1 MDQEGNS
8 TQLNMNDQE
17 KDVVEEKVREEE
29 AETAPEA
36 SEDQE
41 TAAKAPQESAEAEEE
56 KAPETEAEEEE
67 SAGEEAAA
75 EEAAEE
81 EAGEEEPSQPVTE
94 EPVPSAE
101 PAEERFGGGES
112 FADLLE
118 EEYDYT
124 EMRRNEVHEATILAI
139 TNSDIVVDMGTKRD
153 GIIPPK
159 DLSFVDDE
167 YIETLKVGD
176 RIPVAVMK
184 TWGEEDGILVSL
196 NKGLQQ
202 EDWLRAEEMLETGE
216 VMECEV
222 QDYNRGG
229 VLVSFGRLRGF
240 VPNSHLTSIPTG
252 LRGEELRER
261 KADLV
266 GTTMRLAVIEVNQR
280 RRRLVLSRR
289 AAQRRQ
295 RQELLQELEEGQ
307 VRTGVVRNLVD
318 FGAFVDLGG
327 VDGLVHISELAHRH
341 VTDPA
346 EELSLGEEVEVYVL
360 NVDRERE
367 RIALSRKNLL
377 PDPWDSV
384 VEEVDEGDIIQG
396 TVTSI
401 VGFGAFVR
409 IHEGF
414 EGLVHV
420 SEMPYGEASLSTL
433 EPGTEVSVRVLDINH
448 EKQQIGLSMRDIP
461 EEEPEAEEEKE
472 EAAAEKE
479 AEAVEEA
486 EEEEAEGEKEARE
499 EEETEEEEDEEDEE
513 EDWTNV
519 GDLDQE
525 ILSRIQD

>member
-1 MDQEGNS
+1 MKEQ
-8 TQLNMNDQE
+8 
-17 KDVVEEKVREEE
+17 
-29 AETAPEA
+29 
-36 SEDQE
+36 
-41 TAAKAPQESAEAEEE
+41 
-56 KAPETEAEEEE
+56 
-67 SAGEEAAA
+67 EEAAQASEKEEEIA
-75 EEAAEE
+75 ESPQAEE
-81 EAGEEEPSQPVTE
+81 EAPEEAQAPEAEDEASEEGTSQPVIE
-94 EPVPSAE
+94 EAVPPAE
-101 PAEERFGGGES
+101 PSEGRFPGGES

-124 EMRRNEVHEATILAI
+124 QMRRNEVHEATILAI
-139 TNSDIVVDMGTKRD
+139 GENDIVVDMGTKRD

-159 DLSFVDDE
+159 DLSFVDDD
-167 YIETLKVGD
+167 YIDTLKVGD

-266 GTTMRLAVIEVNQR
+266 GTRMRLAVIEVNQR

-295 RQELLQELEEGQ
+295 RQELMEELEEGQ

-327 VDGLVHISELAHRH
+327 VDGLIHISELAHRH

-360 NVDRERE
+360 SVDKERE
-367 RIALSRKNLL
+367 RIALSRKQLL

-384 VEEVDEGDIIQG
+384 VEEVEEGDIIQG

-433 EPGTEVSVRVLDINH
+433 EEGTEVTVRVLDINH
-448 EKQQIGLSMRDIP
+448 EKQQIGLSMRDIGEP
-461 EEEPEAEEEKE
+461 EEAAEAEEAESAEAAKEAEAAETGAQEEEPEEEET
-472 EAAAEKE
+472 A
-479 AEAVEEA
+479 
-486 EEEEAEGEKEARE
+486 EEAEGIEA
-499 EEETEEEEDEEDEE
+499 EETEESEDKADENE
-513 EDWTNV
+513 NWSDV
-519 GDLDQE
+519 GDLDPE

>member
-8 TQLNMNDQE
+8 TQQAMSDQE
-17 KDVVEEKVREEE
+17 KTFAEEKVMEEQEE
-29 AETAPEA
+29 A
-36 SEDQE
+36 
-41 TAAKAPQESAEAEEE
+41 PQATEE
-56 KAPETEAEEEE
+56 
-67 SAGEEAAA
+67 EEAAA
-75 EEAAEE
+75 ESPQAEDEAAQESPEE
-81 EAGEEEPSQPVTE
+81 ERVPAAESEEEPSQVVVEEAAPPEDTE
-94 EPVPSAE
+94 EGFQ
-101 PAEERFGGGES
+101 EEES

-118 EEYDYT
+118 GEYDYT
-124 EMRRNEVHEATILAI
+124 QMRRNEVHEATILAI
-139 TNSDIVVDMGTKRD
+139 GENDIVVDMGTKRD

-167 YIETLKVGD
+167 YIDTLQVGD

-216 VMECEV
+216 VLECEV

-261 KADLV
+261 KAELV
-266 GTTMRLAVIEVNQR
+266 GTKMRLAVIEVNQR

-295 RQELLQELEEGQ
+295 RQELLEELEEGQ

-341 VTDPA
+341 VTDPS

-360 NVDRERE
+360 SVDRERE
-367 RIALSRKNLL
+367 RIALSRKKLL

-384 VEEVDEGDIIQG
+384 VEEVEEGDLIQG

-433 EPGTEVSVRVLDINH
+433 EEGEEVTVRVLDINH
-448 EKQQIGLSMRDIP
+448 EKQQIGLSMRDI
-461 EEEPEAEEEKE
+461 
-472 EAAAEKE
+472 
-479 AEAVEEA
+479 
-486 EEEEAEGEKEARE
+486 
-499 EEETEEEEDEEDEE
+499 EETEEEPEEAEAEEAEAAEATEEAKAAEKVEQEAETEEAEGTAEGTEEKEVEEDQETEGEADEDE
-513 EDWTNV
+513 DWSDV
-519 GDLDQE
+519 GDLDPE

>member
-8 TQLNMNDQE
+8 TLQEMSEQE
-17 KDVVEEKVREEE
+17 KDSEEKGMEEQEEAPQASEEE
-29 AETAPEA
+29 ETVAESPQAEEDVAQEASEEEQAPEA
-36 SEDQE
+36 E
-41 TAAKAPQESAEAEEE
+41 
-56 KAPETEAEEEE
+56 
-67 SAGEEAAA
+67 GERE
-75 EEAAEE
+75 
-81 EAGEEEPSQPVTE
+81 GREEPSQQPVVE
-94 EPVPSAE
+94 EAVP
-101 PAEERFGGGES
+101 PADEGERFQGGES

-139 TNSDIVVDMGTKRD
+139 GNNDIVVDMGTKRD

-159 DLSFVDDE
+159 DLSFVDDD
-167 YIETLKVGD
+167 YVDTLKVGD
-176 RIPVAVMK
+176 RIPVAVLK
-184 TWGEEDGILVSL
+184 TWGQEDGILVSL

-266 GTTMRLAVIEVNQR
+266 GTRMRLAVIEVNQR

-295 RQELLQELEEGQ
+295 RQELLEELEEGQ

-360 NVDRERE
+360 SVDLERE

-384 VEEVDEGDIIQG
+384 VEEVEESDLIEG

-433 EPGTEVSVRVLDINH
+433 EPGTEVTVRVLDINH
-448 EKQQIGLSMRDIP
+448 EKQQIGLSMRDI
-461 EEEPEAEEEKE
+461 EEPEAEEAESEVE
-472 EAAAEKE
+472 ETEAPETAEEVEQEEEIEE
-479 AEAVEEA
+479 AEA
-486 EEEEAEGEKEARE
+486 
-499 EEETEEEEDEEDEE
+499 EETEEEVEAPEAQETEE
-513 EDWTNV
+513 ETEGEADEDKDWSDV
-519 GDLDQE
+519 GGLDQE

>member
-8 TQLNMNDQE
+8 TQQEMNDQE
-17 KDVVEEKVREEE
+17 KGLTEEERTEEHVEETLQATEE
-29 AETAPEA
+29 
-36 SEDQE
+36 Q
-41 TAAKAPQESAEAEEE
+41 
-56 KAPETEAEEEE
+56 
-67 SAGEEAAA
+67 EAAA
-75 EEAAEE
+75 EPVQEEAIAQEAPEKEQALEQEGQAGTSQAVAEEAA
-81 EAGEEEPSQPVTE
+81 P
-94 EPVPSAE
+94 
-101 PAEERFGGGES
+101 PAKAAQERLPEGES

-124 EMRRNEVHEATILAI
+124 QMRRNEVYEATILAI
-139 TNSDIVVDMGTKRD
+139 GDNDIVVDMGTKRD

-159 DLSFVDDE
+159 DLSFVDE
-167 YIETLKVGD
+167 ELVKRLKVGD

-222 QDYNRGG
+222 EDYNRGG

-266 GTTMRLAVIEVNQR
+266 GTKMRLAVIEVNQR

-295 RQELLQELEEGQ
+295 RQELLEQLEEGQ

-360 NVDRERE
+360 SVDRERE
-367 RIALSRKNLL
+367 RIALSRKKLL

-384 VEEVDEGDIIQG
+384 VEEIEEGDVIQG

-433 EPGTEVSVRVLDINH
+433 EPDTEVTVRVLNINH
-448 EKQQIGLSMRDIP
+448 EKQQIGLSMRDI
-461 EEEPEAEEEKE
+461 EEEPEAKE
-472 EAAAEKE
+472 TEAEQGEIEE
-479 AEAVEEA
+479 AEAAEGGEQEEKTEEA
-486 EEEEAEGEKEARE
+486 EEAEALEEAAEPE
-499 EEETEEEEDEEDEE
+499 EEADKDR
-513 EDWTNV
+513 DWSDV

-525 ILSRIQD
+525 ILSHIRED